1 MSHGHDHEA
10 VAGGATSPLA
20 ARVRAIEALLVEKG
34 VVTEAEIQDNISHMD
49 SRSTANGARL
59 VARAWMDEGFKARLL
74 ADGKAA
80 AVELG
85 LDVGAAPD
93 LVVVENT
100 QEVHNLIVCTL
111 CSCYPRAVLGRPPD
125 WYKSFEYRSRAV
137 REPRAVMREFG
148 FAPPEGTRVAVHDS
162 TADVRYMV
170 LPMRPPG
177 TDGMGEDELAALV
190 TRDSLI
196 GTGVPLSPGRVEEP
210 AEKL

>member
-1 MSHGHDHEA
+1 MSHCHDQEA

-20 ARVRAIEALLVEKG
+20 ARVRAMEALLVEKG
-34 VVTEAEIQDNISHMD
+34 VVTEAEIQDNISFMD

-59 VARAWMDEGFKARLL
+59 VARAWTDEDFKTRLL

-85 LDVGAAPD
+85 LDVGDAPD

-148 FAPPEGTRVAVHDS
+148 FEPPEATRVAVHDS

-177 TDGMGEDELAALV
+177 TDGMDEDELAALV

-196 GTGVPLSPGRVEEP
+196 GTGVPATPVRAG
-210 AEKL
+210 